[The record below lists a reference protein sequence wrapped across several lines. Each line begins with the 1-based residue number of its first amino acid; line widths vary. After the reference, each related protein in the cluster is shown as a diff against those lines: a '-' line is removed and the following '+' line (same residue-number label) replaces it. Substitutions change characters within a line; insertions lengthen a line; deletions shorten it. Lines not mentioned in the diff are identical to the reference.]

1 MERIDTQAGSS
12 IVLLYHRIG
21 PVKLSSQVAGQ
32 YVSSRVLGWGMDEML
47 GRKWQ
52 PVSLDDCISFGREN
66 NAEGADRF
74 AMTFDDGFLSVY
86 EHAYPLLKERQITA
100 TVYIVVDSL
109 GGINDWDRRAGDV
122 EERMMSAKQARELAD
137 NGFEIGSHT
146 LTHPRLAQLEDEQ
159 LTREITDSKHK
170 LEDLIGKEVTSLSYP
185 YGNFDNRVLQAA
197 VAAGYKNAV
206 STKLGTVIQ
215 GTSLFEIPRVN
226 IRWNGFGWQL
236 RRKINRAIRASQLK
250 I

>member
-1 MERIDTQAGSS
+1 
-12 IVLLYHRIG
+12 
-21 PVKLSSQVAGQ
+21 
-32 YVSSRVLGWGMDEML
+32 ML
-47 GRKWQ
+47 RRKWQ
-52 PVSLDDCISFGREN
+52 PASLDDCITFGREN
-66 NAEGADRF
+66 NTEGADRF

-86 EHAYPLLKERQITA
+86 EHAYPLLKERNMTA
-100 TVYIVVDSL
+100 TIYIVVDSL

-122 EERMMSAKQARELAD
+122 EERMMSAGQAKELAD

-146 LTHPRLAQLEDEQ
+146 LTHPRLAQLDDEQ
-159 LTREITDSKHK
+159 LVREIADSKHK
-170 LEDLIGKEVTSLSYP
+170 LEDLVGREVTSLSYP

-206 STKLGTVIQ
+206 STKLGTVIR
-215 GTSLFEIPRVN
+215 GTGLFEIPRVN

-236 RRKINRAIRASQLK
+236 RRKIHRAIRASKLG